1 MAKQHVKTLFLAIT
15 AVAGATALTIQL
27 GFAIAKTS
35 ISTTE
40 SIVRY
45 FSYFTIQSN
54 IFVTVCAASLLIKPQ
69 SKLGRF
75 FSSAKVSSAITVYI
89 IIVGLVYNI
98 VLRKLYHLHG
108 LERFANELLHVFL
121 PVTFVIFWI
130 TFVPKKQLTWNVFP
144 WLIYPLLYGI
154 YVLIRGAFV
163 NYYPYPFLNVLQI
176 GYPKVMI
183 SFVVLLVLFLMVSLI
198 LVAIGKVFFKKANE

>member
-1 MAKQHVKTLFLAIT
+1 MAKQHVKTLFLAIIT
-15 AVAGATALTIQL
+15 VAGAIALTIQL
-27 GFAIAKTS
+27 GFAITKTS

-54 IFVTVCAASLLIKPQ
+54 IFVTICATSLFIKPQ
-69 SKLGRF
+69 SKWGRF
-75 FSSAKVSSAITVYI
+75 FSSAEVSSAITVYI

-108 LERFANELLHVFL
+108 SERFANELLHVFI
-121 PVTFVIFWI
+121 PVTFVLYWTI
-130 TFVPKKQLTWNVFP
+130 FVPKKQLNWNVFP

-183 SFVVLLVLFLMVSLI
+183 SFCVLLILFLVVSLI

>member
-1 MAKQHVKTLFLAIT
+1 MAKQHVKTLFLAIIT
-15 AVAGATALTIQL
+15 VAGAIALTIQL
-27 GFAIAKTS
+27 GFAITKTS

-54 IFVTVCAASLLIKPQ
+54 IFVTICATSLFIKPQ
-69 SKLGRF
+69 SKWGRF
-75 FSSAKVSSAITVYI
+75 FSSAEVSSAITVYI

-108 LERFANELLHVFL
+108 SERFANELLHVFI
-121 PVTFVIFWI
+121 PVTFVLYWTI
-130 TFVPKKQLTWNVFP
+130 FVPKKQLNWNVFP

-183 SFVVLLVLFLMVSLI
+183 SFCVLLILFLLVSLI

>member
-1 MAKQHVKTLFLAIT
+1 MAKQHIKTLFLAII
-15 AVAGATALTIQL
+15 AVAGATALAIQL

-54 IFVTVCAASLLIKPQ
+54 IFVTICATSLFIKPQ
-69 SKLGRF
+69 SKWGRF
-75 FSSAKVSSAITVYI
+75 FSSAEVSSAITVYI

-108 LERFANELLHVFL
+108 SERFANELLHVFI
-121 PVTFVIFWI
+121 PVTFVLYWTI
-130 TFVPKKQLTWNVFP
+130 FVPKKQLNWNVFP

-183 SFVVLLVLFLMVSLI
+183 SFCVLLILFLVVSLI